1 MTNLTVLSSYS
12 LISDESITVSF
23 GASIDRKKEQRWW
36 HFAARHNRVCE
47 EGGRWTCRELTRLK
61 SLDSVLWSLRRLTGD
76 FALSAR
82 GDDEAYKEILCKHRW
97 RSETWAR
104 SRGCCLHHRLLNKPL
119 MYFTFVSL
127 PGSHTHCF
135 HNRSRCKAVVGK
147 CYRWL
152 SYCSW
157 CTKKQT
163 NTRTSDISCSTH
175 WGIGIIF
182 FFTILQLY
190 FIIRLHCDQNIKL
203 QIFSAFTLHSYV

>member
-1 MTNLTVLSSYS
+1 MTFCSRT
-12 LISDESITVSF
+12 E
-23 GASIDRKKEQRWW
+23 
-36 HFAARHNRVCE
+36 HRVRE
-47 EGGRWTCRELTRLK
+47 EGGRWTCGELTRLK

-82 GDDEAYKEILCKHRW
+82 GDEEAYKEILCKHRW

-104 SRGCCLHHRLLNKPL
+104 SRGRRLHHRLLNKPL

-147 CYRWL
+147 VL
-152 SYCSW
+152 QMAQLLLLMH
-157 CTKKQT
+157 KKQT
-163 NTRTSDISCSTH
+163 RKRTSDIFSSTH

-182 FFTILQLY
+182 FKFCTDICSFSLY
-190 FIIRLHCDQNIKL
+190 YSCISFSAVLHCDQHK
-203 QIFSAFTLHSYV
+203 